1 MNHFENATEKY
12 FQVYLLSFSNIMF
25 VSTGALCIHLRGFIS
40 DTVLTIAFRDL
51 QGMCNGLCSLLHGGR
66 EISETLLSMQ
76 KIFNLEK
83 APQELPVSPA
93 GSTEI
98 TPPSDWPTK
107 GAIEFKNVD
116 LRYRPNNLKA
126 LSRLSFKAE
135 AGHKI
140 GVVGRSGC
148 GKSTMC
154 LALTRIVEICGG
166 TVLVDGVEVSK
177 VNLDKVREK
186 ITVIPQDPVIFEGTI
201 KFNLDP

>member
-1 MNHFENATEKY
+1 
-12 FQVYLLSFSNIMF
+12 
-25 VSTGALCIHLRGFIS
+25 
-40 DTVLTIAFRDL
+40 
-51 QGMCNGLCSLLHGGR
+51 MCNGLSTIVNELQSITDPLLAV
-66 EISETLLSMQ
+66 Q
-76 KIFNLEK
+76 KLYNLEK

-107 GAIEFKNVD
+107 GAVEFKDVD
-116 LRYRPNNLKA
+116 LRYRPELDKT
-126 LSRLSFKAE
+126 LIGLSFKAE

-177 VNLDKVREK
+177 VNLDKVR
-186 ITVIPQDPVIFEGTI
+186 
-201 KFNLDP
+201 